1 MCTIICLLLFFES
14 GKNTERNKFHLN
26 IHMQKLAFARR
37 LWNKKKVYENKKN
50 INERQRLLRKLVVIF
65 VLLKLAAALHLNL
78 SGDK

>member
-1 MCTIICLLLFFES
+1 
-14 GKNTERNKFHLN
+14 
-26 IHMQKLAFARR
+26 MQKLAFARS